1 MEIFIKLFMISI
13 FFIFIYFW
21 NKFVPKWIIRATGR
35 SWRGHNFENLSKQEK
50 ELALAPENFIIK
62 IIQYFYWIGF
72 IGFVYGIL
80 TNDLSE
86 FGK

>member
-1 MEIFIKLFMISI
+1 MIRGI
-13 FFIFIYFW
+13 C
-21 NKFVPKWIIRATGR
+21 R
-35 SWRGHNFENLSKQEK
+35 SWRGHNFENLDKQEK

-62 IIQYFYWIGF
+62 FIQYFYWIGF
-72 IGFVYGIL
+72 IGFVYVIL